1 MSACSCCC
9 LTAAAVWVPVS
20 CAAKPPAQLV
30 VLVLPV
36 GRCKSK
42 TAEVVRSPA
51 AFLASLASVLATPV
65 AAAASVVAS
74 PKRRGRRLANLN
86 GRPRRAWPNSNLR
99 GGGGGRRDGKT
110 EILLF

>member
-20 CAAKPPAQLV
+20 CATKPPAQLV

-42 TAEVVRSPA
+42 TAEVVRGPA

-74 PKRRGRRLANLN
+74 PDRRGRRLANLN
-86 GRPRRAWPNSNLR
+86 GRLRAWPNSNLR